1 MNFQETEFSKTK
13 CWTFEQSSRR
23 LLEASDG
30 QSKES
35 ELAGP
40 ERETRAAELS
50 ADAGLEKR
58 EEANLPPLS

>member
-1 MNFQETEFSKTK
+1 MNFQEAKCSKTK

-35 ELAGP
+35 ELPAP
-40 ERETRAAELS
+40 ERVTRAPELS
-50 ADAGLEKR
+50 ADAGQEKR
-58 EEANLPPLS
+58 EEANLPPLN